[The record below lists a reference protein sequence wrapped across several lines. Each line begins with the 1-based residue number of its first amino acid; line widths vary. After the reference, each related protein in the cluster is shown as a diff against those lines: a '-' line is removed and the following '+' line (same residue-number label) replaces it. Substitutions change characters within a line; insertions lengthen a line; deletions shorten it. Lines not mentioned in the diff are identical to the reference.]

1 MWPVTPWS
9 FYFEVPHHHP
19 SAEEQSTTS
28 FTSID
33 GGLEPFPTADCHLTG
48 YRDPSEDNKYT
59 TGEQGWL
66 SSGFPPPLSWNR
78 YITNSLTGLLSGKR
92 STWPRKL
99 DCWPDSFHKR
109 SCFCEAARG
118 SIWYV
123 DDSPDVQYI
132 SIAGCV
138 WVSRHDWLDFQE
150 NQCLRSSRKL
160 EQQETSPFWAEKRK
174 VVKRLKS
181 EVGSWKSKVRSQK
194 SEVGGRTEICNVR
207 NVRCNSQVRS
217 WKSEVGRLSSAFTIT
232 N

>member
-9 FYFEVPHHHP
+9 FYFEVHHHHP

-48 YRDPSEDNKYT
+48 YQDTPEDNKYT
-59 TGEQGWL
+59 TGEQGSL

-99 DCWPDSFHKR
+99 NCWPDSFNKG
-109 SCFCEAARG
+109 SCFCEAAHG
-118 SIWYV
+118 NIWYV

-132 SIAGCV
+132 SIARCV

-150 NQCLRSSRKL
+150 NQCLRSSSRKRAHFELGNGKWWKDWSPKL
-160 EQQETSPFWAEKRK
+160 EVGSRK
-174 VVKRLKS
+174 SEVRSRKS
-181 EVGSWKSKVRSQK
+181 EVGLKFV
-194 SEVGGRTEICNVR
+194 T
-207 NVRCNSQVRS
+207 
-217 WKSEVGRLSSAFTIT
+217 
-232 N
+232 